1 MKNQKTLN
9 PFRRIASH
17 FLVLFAMS
25 QLMEDG
31 TIPYWDHS
39 ITGRLGDRSRW
50 GFDVH
55 KYHLKSVKN
64 RRRTNRN

>member
-1 MKNQKTLN
+1 MKNRKTQN
-9 PFRRIASH
+9 PLRRIASH
-17 FLVLFAMS
+17 FLALFAMS

-39 ITGRLGDRSRW
+39 ITGHLGDRSRW

-55 KYHLKSVKN
+55 KYHLKNHKYA
-64 RRRTNRN
+64 RRR